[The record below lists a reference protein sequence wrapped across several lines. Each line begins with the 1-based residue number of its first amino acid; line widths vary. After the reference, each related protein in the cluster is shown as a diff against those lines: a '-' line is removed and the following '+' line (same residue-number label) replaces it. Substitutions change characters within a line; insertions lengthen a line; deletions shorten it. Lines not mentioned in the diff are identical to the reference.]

1 MYKSKELESIFIE
14 IINKK
19 SKNTI
24 AGCIYMH
31 PKLAVDEFDNQLLS
45 LMLEKVSFE
54 NKEVCLIGDKYKS
67 KSTKL

>member
-1 MYKSKELESIFIE
+1 
-14 IINKK
+14 
-19 SKNTI
+19 
-24 AGCIYMH
+24 MH